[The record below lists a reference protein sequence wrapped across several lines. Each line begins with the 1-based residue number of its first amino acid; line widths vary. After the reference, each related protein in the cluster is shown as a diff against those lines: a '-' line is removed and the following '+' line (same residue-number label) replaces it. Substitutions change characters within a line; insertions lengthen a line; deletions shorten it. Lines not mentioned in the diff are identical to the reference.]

1 MRNVRYYPLLVT
13 LLFSTCLVVSAQT
26 RTNVEIKRI
35 NAYSKRVDSGFQD
48 EKKPHLVFADVS
60 QSAKPKWRKFVSSAA
75 LEKFR
80 EGTETY
86 TIANNWMKNGKVV
99 LTIFTLFSESG
110 DWAKYVHSY
119 FRHNGTLAKVET
131 DYRTFHGDF
140 HYSEKLYF
148 DERGK
153 LLAKDKVFKD
163 LETKKIIVP
172 DKGDL
177 EDNSPMMN
185 STDYYKSTNR
195 LPYAH
200 LLAGK

>member
-1 MRNVRYYPLLVT
+1 MRNVRYCLL
-13 LLFSTCLVVSAQT
+13 LLLSTCLIVSAQT
-26 RTNVEIKRI
+26 RANVEIKRI
-35 NAYSKRVDSGFQD
+35 NAYCKKIDSDLKDKNGH
-48 EKKPHLVFADVS
+48 ELVFAEVS
-60 QSAKPKWRKFVSSAA
+60 RNAKPKWRKFVSAAA

-80 EGTETY
+80 EDTETNK
-86 TIANNWMKNGKVV
+86 IANSWMRNGKLV

-131 DYRTFHGDF
+131 DYRTFHGNF

-148 DERGK
+148 DERGE
-153 LLAKDKVFKD
+153 LLAKDKEFSD
-163 LETKKIIVP
+163 LETKKIIIP
-172 DKGDL
+172 DKDSL

-185 STDYYKSTNR
+185 STDYYKSTSK

-200 LLAGK
+200 LL